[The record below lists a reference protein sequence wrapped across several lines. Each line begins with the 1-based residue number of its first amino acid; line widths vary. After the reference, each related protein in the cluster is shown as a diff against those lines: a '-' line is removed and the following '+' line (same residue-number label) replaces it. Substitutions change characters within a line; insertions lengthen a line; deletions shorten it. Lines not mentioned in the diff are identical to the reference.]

1 MKNQDRGI
9 ISDYD
14 LKKGSVKIGYG
25 IMLFFIAVMVFSML
39 YPFFTTLFNGVKG
52 NVEVNSF
59 PPHFLPQEWH
69 FDNFKTAW
77 IYIKLPL
84 FLRNTLYIFVG
95 NMAVTAFVLGL
106 AAFSLSRLNVPGQKY
121 IYMFF
126 MIALFIPPTTYII
139 PNFINL
145 KDLHL
150 LNTFWAFWLPAG
162 ASAFNLLILKE
173 FFDGIHMELFE
184 SGRIDGA
191 SEFRLFLQI
200 AVPLSVPIFST
211 IAIFVFAGAWNDW
224 YWPSLVLHNDSHYP
238 LSTAIYKYVL
248 NARMLDTNIRFAL
261 LSMVMLPPV
270 LFFLFF
276 QKYIMRG
283 LHIGGVKG

>member
-1 MKNQDRGI
+1 MKPLERGI
-9 ISDYD
+9 VSDYD
-14 LKKGSVKIGYG
+14 LKRGSVKLGYG
-25 IMLFFIAVMVFSML
+25 VMILFICIMVFSML
-39 YPFFTTLFNGVKG
+39 YPFLTTLFNGVKG
-52 NVEVNSF
+52 NAEVNSF
-59 PPHFLPQEWH
+59 PPHFFPKEWH
-69 FDNFKTAW
+69 FENFHKAW
-77 IYIKLPL
+77 VYIALPK
-84 FLRNTLYIFVG
+84 FLRNTLYIFFG
-95 NMAVTAFVLGL
+95 NMIVTTIVLGL

-121 IYMFF
+121 IYLFF

-173 FFDGIHMELFE
+173 FFDGIHMDLIE

-191 SEFRLFLQI
+191 SEFRLFVQI
-200 AVPLSVPIFST
+200 AVPLSIPIFST

-248 NARMLDTNIRFAL
+248 NARRLDTNIKFAL

-283 LHIGGVKG
+283 LHVGGVKG